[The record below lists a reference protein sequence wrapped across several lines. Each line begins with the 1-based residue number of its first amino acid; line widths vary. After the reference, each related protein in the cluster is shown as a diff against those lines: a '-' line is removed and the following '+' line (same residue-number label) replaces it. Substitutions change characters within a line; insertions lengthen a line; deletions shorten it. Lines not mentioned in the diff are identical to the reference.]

1 MNRLESKVP
10 PPVVAILVGAVM
22 WLASMATPSLRLG
35 VPIPFAVALAVA
47 LAGITVEGLGALE
60 LLRHRTTV
68 NPLEPCNTSTLVT
81 GGVYRFTRNPI
92 YLGDLL
98 ILIGWGL
105 YLSNPLAIVLAFL
118 FVPYISRFQMVPEER
133 ALSEL
138 FGASYAEFKARVRR
152 WV

>member
-1 MNRLESKVP
+1 VSWLESTVP
-10 PPVVAILVGAVM
+10 PPVVTLLVGAAM
-22 WLASMATPSLRLG
+22 WWAAMVTPLLRFAPA
-35 VPIPFAVALAVA
+35 VPLAVAVLVA

-105 YLSNPLAIVLAFL
+105 YLSNPLSIIAAFL

-138 FGASYAEFKARVRR
+138 FGASYAEFKKRVRR

>member
-1 MNRLESKVP
+1 MNWLESKVP
-10 PPVVAILVGAVM
+10 PPVVTLLVGATM
-22 WLASMATPSLRLG
+22 WWAATATPLLRFAPA
-35 VPIPFAVALAVA
+35 VPALVAVLAAVAGVA
-47 LAGITVEGLGALE
+47 VEGLGALE

-68 NPLEPCNTSTLVT
+68 NPLKPCNASALVT

-105 YLSNPLAIVLAFL
+105 YLSNPLSILAAFL